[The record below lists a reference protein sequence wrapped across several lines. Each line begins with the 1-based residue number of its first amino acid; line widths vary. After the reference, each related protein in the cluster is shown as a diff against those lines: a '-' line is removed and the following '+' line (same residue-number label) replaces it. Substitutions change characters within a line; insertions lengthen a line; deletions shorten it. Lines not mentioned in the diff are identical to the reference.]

1 MKVSTNPGFLFVCI
15 FALLSLISC
24 SDGSYR
30 GQASGKEVSGIL
42 VVSDSMGTGYQIA
55 TPYPDRISLL
65 TGIKVINNSIDGRQT
80 GEVVGLLEG
89 LLDEHKP
96 SHLVLLMGTN
106 DARKNQQTEAVA
118 NLGKMSELALHRQIE
133 VVIGTIPVY
142 MPSQQIDQRARLISE
157 SIKTLQGIRVADIR
171 TALGDGTDTLGDGIH
186 PNDAG
191 QQLMA
196 ELFIKQL

>member
-1 MKVSTNPGFLFVCI
+1 M
-15 FALLSLISC
+15 
-24 SDGSYR
+24 
-30 GQASGKEVSGIL
+30 
-42 VVSDSMGTGYQIA
+42 
-55 TPYPDRISLL
+55 
-65 TGIKVINNSIDGRQT
+65 
-80 GEVVGLLEG
+80 
-89 LLDEHKP
+89 
-96 SHLVLLMGTN
+96 
-106 DARKNQQTEAVA
+106 A
-118 NLGKMSELALHRQIE
+118 NLGKMSELALHRHIE

-142 MPSQQIDQRARLISE
+142 MPSQQIDQRARLISQ